1 MIDFDLWYLMAETNV
16 LCCYKFFI
24 NSCNDKQVILTF
36 DNINYLI
43 KYTTFIVFIYRRINT
58 FHENN
63 GCNGKLVLKQV
74 FIGIWGIIK
83 NLITD
88 WPRKKVN
95 EKNFK
100 WTIIYSNYRLNRE

>member
-1 MIDFDLWYLMAETNV
+1 MFFVVIN
-16 LCCYKFFI
+16 FFI